1 MKLTK
6 EEFIMRIKSDDRLT
20 DDVKA
25 EYLEDIDDS
34 MELEVSYEEN
44 PDYIKKE
51 DAEAEIAIWKQ
62 KYIDRFGV
70 TEKEKEDEEI
80 IDEDDE
86 EVIEETTVDLFE

>member
-34 MELEVSYEEN
+34 MELETSYEDN

-70 TEKEKEDEEI
+70 TEKEKEKEDKVI
-80 IDEDDE
+80 EDD
-86 EVIEETTVDLFE
+86 EVIEETVDLYE